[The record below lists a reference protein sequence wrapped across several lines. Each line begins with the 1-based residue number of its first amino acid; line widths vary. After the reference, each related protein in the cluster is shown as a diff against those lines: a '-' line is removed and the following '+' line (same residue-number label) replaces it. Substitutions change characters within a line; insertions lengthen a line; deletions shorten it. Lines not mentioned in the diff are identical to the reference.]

1 MTTGFGA
8 FGKLPSMGDFLRH
21 NLPSGFVQTW
31 DTWLQAGMLSLRETM
46 AERWADAYM
55 SAPIWRFTL
64 PAGLAGAQAVSGIM
78 MASVDRVGRQY
89 PLTLAAP
96 HDGTHPALTHF
107 ANRTVFERLEDIAL
121 AALDDETGRD
131 AVAGALEQLA
141 FLDAPQA
148 QFRQTPYRGPHPA
161 AQIIAAQTITQQ
173 NGESALWSAM
183 MEGDHRL
190 ITTKSLPSAQELRAL
205 FDLNAPYWGTAELT
219 HSL

>member
-31 DTWLQAGMLSLRETM
+31 DTWLQAGMLNLRETM

-64 PAGLAGAQAVSGIM
+64 PAGFAGAQAVSGIM

-96 HDGTHPALTHF
+96 HDGTHSPSMTHLRHSFARPPIVDLTPPLKSSPHRQSRSKTAKARF
-107 ANRTVFERLEDIAL
+107 
-121 AALDDETGRD
+121 GR
-131 AVAGALEQLA
+131 
-141 FLDAPQA
+141 P
-148 QFRQTPYRGPHPA
+148 
-161 AQIIAAQTITQQ
+161 
-173 NGESALWSAM
+173 
-183 MEGDHRL
+183 
-190 ITTKSLPSAQELRAL
+190 
-205 FDLNAPYWGTAELT
+205 
-219 HSL
+219 